1 LSFLLDFPRFFK
13 YSQIMTNKD
22 ESVEFMEYHLDKS
35 FKPIMADKIIQQ
47 MYWLDYSDHARAVA
61 IMYDP
66 LLPEDQD
73 NNLICLFPPFQ
84 PSPS

>member
-1 LSFLLDFPRFFK
+1 
-13 YSQIMTNKD
+13 MTNKD

-35 FKPIMADKIIQQ
+35 FKSIMADQIIQQ

-73 NNLICLFPPFQ
+73 SNLIVLFPPFI
-84 PSPS
+84 SSGANN

>member
-1 LSFLLDFPRFFK
+1 
-13 YSQIMTNKD
+13 MTNKD

-35 FKPIMADKIIQQ
+35 FKPIMADQIIQE

-61 IMYDP
+61 IIYDP
-66 LLPEDQD
+66 LLPEDQ
-73 NNLICLFPPFQ
+73 NNKLICLFPPFQ